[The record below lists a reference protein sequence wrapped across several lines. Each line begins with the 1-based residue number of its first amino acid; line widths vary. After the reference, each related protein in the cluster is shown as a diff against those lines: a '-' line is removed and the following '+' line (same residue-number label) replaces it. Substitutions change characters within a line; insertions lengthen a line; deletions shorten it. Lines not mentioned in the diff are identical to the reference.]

1 MSKNKQWDCDPVA
14 PPVPSLDELANGYTY
29 IQYYNRL
36 CELSM
41 SMFEWTGLPDTCDK
55 RYLELTLFRM
65 GQAVFFKDDVMG
77 FLGLPVAGS
86 GTLDLYQVPTRRRAY
101 ADNGYNHEL
110 DESNSVIIFNN
121 YMRTNSMLD
130 VRMFSARLADLDRTI
145 DINVKAQKCPVL
157 ILCDEKERNSYI
169 RMYQKWMGNEPMIIG
184 SKALSMDNVKTIDTT
199 APYVGDRLYELKT
212 QIWNEALTY
221 LGIPNISNEK
231 QERMVRDEVA
241 RNQGGTF
248 ASRYSRLNA
257 RQEGCEKINRMFGL
271 NVWCEYKDMSK
282 ELGVEFRSSETVE
295 EGGEDGE

>member
-1 MSKNKQWDCDPVA
+1 
-14 PPVPSLDELANGYTY
+14 
-29 IQYYNRL
+29 
-36 CELSM
+36 
-41 SMFEWTGLPDTCDK
+41 
-55 RYLELTLFRM
+55 
-65 GQAVFFKDDVMG
+65 
-77 FLGLPVAGS
+77 
-86 GTLDLYQVPTRRRAY
+86 
-101 ADNGYNHEL
+101 
-110 DESNSVIIFNN
+110 
-121 YMRTNSMLD
+121 MLD

-221 LGIPNISNEK
+221 LGIPNIGNEK
-231 QERMVRDEVA
+231 RERMVSDEVA

-257 RQEGCEKINRMFGL
+257 RQEACEKINKMFGL
-271 NVWCEYKDMSK
+271 NVWCEYKDMST
-282 ELGVEFRSSETVE
+282 ELGVEFRSSEAVE
-295 EGGEDGE
+295 E

>member
-1 MSKNKQWDCDPVA
+1 M
-14 PPVPSLDELANGYTY
+14 
-29 IQYYNRL
+29 
-36 CELSM
+36 
-41 SMFEWTGLPDTCDK
+41 
-55 RYLELTLFRM
+55 
-65 GQAVFFKDDVMG
+65 
-77 FLGLPVAGS
+77 
-86 GTLDLYQVPTRRRAY
+86 YQVPTRRRAY

-145 DINVKAQKCPVL
+145 DINVKSAEVPVL

-221 LGIPNISNEK
+221 LGIPNIGNEK
-231 QERMVRDEVA
+231 RERMVSDEVA

-257 RQEGCEKINRMFGL
+257 RQEACEKINRMFGL
-271 NVWCEYKDMSK
+271 NVWCEYKDMST
-282 ELGVEFRSSETVE
+282 ELGVEFRSSEVAE